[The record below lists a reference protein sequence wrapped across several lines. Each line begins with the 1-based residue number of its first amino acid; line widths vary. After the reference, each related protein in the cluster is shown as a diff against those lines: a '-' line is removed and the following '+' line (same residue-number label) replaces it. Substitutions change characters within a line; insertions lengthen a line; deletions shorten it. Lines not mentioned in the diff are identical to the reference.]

1 MLGRTFAEA
10 PDPELARVAFSRVGD
25 DPTAREALGR
35 PEIIEV
41 AARLLGFSSAAADF
55 LVANPDEV
63 HVLADVTARDVDA
76 LGAELEHDLDR
87 LGPHAGLRRFR
98 RRAMVRVAARDLA
111 GATLD
116 DVVAEVSAIADTCLA
131 AALSLCAHPTLTIIG
146 LGKLGGYELNYASDV
161 DLLFVHGDT
170 GPDAQKI
177 AERAVAV
184 LTAMLAQPTSEGI
197 ALRVDVALRP
207 GGRDC
212 ALSRSLAATLAYY
225 DRESATWERQ
235 AMIKARPV
243 AGDQDIGAGFLAGV
257 EPFVYPPELAP
268 AAIDDVR
275 RTKVRL
281 EEYIR
286 QRGKELTEVKRGR
299 GGIRDVEF
307 AVQLLQIVHG
317 RRDARLRT
325 PNTLVALRALAQEGY
340 VADAD
345 AEALAGAYRFLRR
358 VEHRL
363 QIVRDLQ
370 AHDLPPGRRART
382 TLARSLGLGD
392 ADALAA
398 EYERTT
404 ELVRS
409 IHERLFYRP
418 LLESFAG
425 PAQLHPSRG
434 TDRAATE
441 ELLRGLS
448 FAEPARSY
456 DVLGRLVDPGRRVGK
471 VLANLFPVMAPAL
484 ALSPT
489 PDAAL
494 VRLERIADAVGRLPD
509 GEDRAVADLLA
520 NDPVAAR
527 RLAHVAAASSFA
539 TDLLVADPSRIKGL
553 SDTLLGGETDAAG
566 DLVDAVARTAGRELT
581 PRETGEALSAVAVRV
596 VRDALAAARAG
607 VLVDGGAGADAQR
620 DLPFAVIGL
629 GKLGA
634 RELNVASDLD
644 LMFVYEG
651 EGAEAQRLAGGLAEQ
666 VLKRIREAGWEPD
679 ADLRPEGRN
688 GPLARSIAGYLEY
701 WQRYAEIW
709 EFQALLRAR
718 AVAGDPDLGR
728 RFELNAADAA
738 FPHEGIPIDRVADI
752 RRMRE
757 RIERERVKPP
767 EAAKFHFKLGIGS
780 LADVQF
786 AVELSL
792 LRYGGAHPEIRS
804 RRTLEAIDRLAAA
817 KLISGSAA
825 RDLGEAFVF
834 CTDVKNALEM
844 DRRVHA
850 EAVPPGLPDQTA
862 LARRLGYEEYP
873 RQSFIDDYLRVTRR
887 ARRAMERVFS
897 EEAHGA

>member
-1 MLGRTFAEA
+1 VLTPETLGRTFAEA

-25 DPTAREALGR
+25 DPVAREALAR
-35 PEIIEV
+35 PEV
-41 AARLLGFSSAAADF
+41 TSLAARLLGFSSAAADF
-55 LVANPDEV
+55 FVAHPGEV
-63 HVLADVTARDVDA
+63 AALADVTPRDDVA
-76 LGAELEHDLDR
+76 LRGELADDIDRSGQLD
-87 LGPHAGLRRFR
+87 GLRRFR
-98 RRAMVRVAARDLA
+98 RRAMLRVAARDLG
-111 GATLD
+111 GAELD
-116 DVVAEVSAIADTCLA
+116 GVVAEISAIADACIAGSLA
-131 AALSLCAHPTLTIIG
+131 IVDHPELAVIG
-146 LGKLGGYELNYASDV
+146 LGKLGGSELNYASDV
-161 DLLFVHGDT
+161 DLLFVHRRT
-170 GPDAQKI
+170 GPAEQER
-177 AERAVAV
+177 AERAVAA
-184 LTAMLAQPTSEGI
+184 LTTMLSEPTAEGI

-207 GGRDC
+207 GGRSG
-212 ALSRSLAATLAYY
+212 ALSRSLEGTLVYY

-235 AMIKARPV
+235 ALIKARPI
-243 AGDQDIGAGFLAGV
+243 AGDPELGEAFLQGIA
-257 EPFVYPPELAP
+257 PFVYPPELAFG
-268 AAIDDVR
+268 AIEDVR

-286 QRGKELTEVKRGR
+286 QRGKELIEVKRGR

-317 RRDARLRT
+317 RRDERLRT
-325 PNTLVALRALAQEGY
+325 PSTLAALGALAAEGY
-340 VADAD
+340 VADPD
-345 AEALAGAYRFLRR
+345 AEALAEAYRFLRK

-370 AHDLPPGRRART
+370 THDLPTGRHART
-382 TLARSLGLGD
+382 TLARSLGLED
-392 ADALAA
+392 ADALTS

-404 ELVRS
+404 GLVRS

-425 PAQLHPSRG
+425 PTQPHPGRG
-434 TDRAATE
+434 TERAATE
-441 ELLRGLS
+441 ELLGGLG

-456 DVLGRLVDPGRRVGK
+456 DVLGRLVDPTRRIGK
-471 VLANLFPVMAPAL
+471 VLANLFPVMAPPL

-494 VRLERIADAVGRLPD
+494 VRLERIAEAVGD
-509 GEDRAVADLLA
+509 GRDVADLLTT
-520 NDPVAAR
+520 DPVAAR
-527 RLAHVAAASSFA
+527 RLAHVAGASSFA
-539 TDLLVADPSRIKGL
+539 TDLLVADPARIRGL
-553 SDTLLGGETDAAG
+553 SDTLLGAETDAAG

-581 PRETGEALSAVAVRV
+581 PRETGEAVTGVAVRV
-596 VRDALAAARAG
+596 VRAALEAAEPPPG
-607 VLVDGGAGADAQR
+607 
-620 DLPFAVIGL
+620 LPFAVIGM

-644 LMFVYEG
+644 LLFVYEG
-651 EGAEAQRLAGGLAEQ
+651 EGAAVQARAARVAED
-666 VLKRIREAGWEPD
+666 VLRHIRDAGWEPD

-701 WQRYAEIW
+701 WQRYAETW

-718 AVAGDPDLGR
+718 AIAGDPELGR

-738 FPHEGIPIDRVADI
+738 YPPEGITIDRVADI

-767 EAAKFHFKLGIGS
+767 EAAKFNFKLGIGS

-792 LRYGGAHPEIRS
+792 MRHGGEHPSVRS
-804 RRTLEAIDRLAAA
+804 RRTLEAIDRLAEA
-817 KLISGSAA
+817 KLLSGSVA
-825 RDLGEAFVF
+825 RDLGESFVF

-844 DRRVHA
+844 DRRLHA
-850 EAVPPGLPDQTA
+850 EAVPPSPADQTA

-873 RQSFIDDYLRVTRR
+873 RQSFLDDYLRVTRR

-897 EEAHGA
+897 EEVS

>member
-1 MLGRTFAEA
+1 MLGRTFAAA

-25 DPTAREALGR
+25 VAAARATLAR
-35 PEIIEV
+35 PEITDV
-41 AARLLGFSSAAADF
+41 AARLLGFSTAATDF
-55 LVANPDEV
+55 LVAHPGEV
-63 HVLADVTARDVDA
+63 ETLADVGRRSGGALRAEVAADV
-76 LGAELEHDLDR
+76 DR
-87 LGPHAGLRRFR
+87 LGPTAGLRRFR
-98 RRAMVRVAARDLA
+98 RRAMLRVAARDLA
-111 GATLD
+111 GAALE
-116 DVVAEVSAIADTCLA
+116 DVVAEISGVADACIAEALALTPGGDLLTAIA
-131 AALSLCAHPTLTIIG
+131 
-146 LGKLGGYELNYASDV
+146 LGKLGGFELNYASDV
-161 DLLFVHGDT
+161 DLLFVHREP
-170 GPDAQKI
+170 GPGAQE
-177 AERAVAV
+177 AAVHAVAAF
-184 LTAMLAQPTSEGI
+184 TAMLAEPTAEGV
-197 ALRVDVALRP
+197 ALRVDIALRP
-207 GGRDC
+207 GGRSG
-212 ALSRSLAATLAYY
+212 ALSRSLDATLAYY
-225 DRESATWERQ
+225 ERESATWERQ
-235 AMIKARPV
+235 AMIKARP
-243 AGDQDIGAGFLAGV
+243 GAGSAELGAGCLEGV
-257 EPFVYPPELAP
+257 ERFVYPPELAP

-286 QRGKELTEVKRGR
+286 QRGKEFIEVKRGR

-325 PNTLVALRALAQEGY
+325 PNTRAALRALALEGY

-345 AEALAGAYRFLRR
+345 AEALADAYRFLRM

-370 AHDLPPGRRART
+370 THDLPPDRHART
-382 TLARSLGLGD
+382 TLARSLGLAD
-392 ADALAA
+392 ADELAA
-398 EYERTT
+398 RYEATT
-404 ELVRS
+404 GLVRS

-418 LLESFAG
+418 MLEAFAG
-425 PAQLHPSRG
+425 PTQPTHG

-441 ELLRGLS
+441 ELLGGLG

-456 DVLGRLVDPGRRVGK
+456 EVLGRLVDPARRVGK
-471 VLANLFPVMAPAL
+471 VLAHLFPVMAPAL
-484 ALSPT
+484 ALAPA

-494 VRLERIADAVGRLPD
+494 VRLERVADAVGD
-509 GEDRAVADLLA
+509 ERAIADLLA
-520 NDPVAAR
+520 SDPVAAR
-527 RLAHVAAASSFA
+527 RLAHVAGASSFA
-539 TDLLVADPSRIKGL
+539 TDLLVADPSRIRGF
-553 SDTLLGGETDAAG
+553 SDSLLGAETDPAG

-581 PRETGEALSAVAVRV
+581 PRETGEALGAVAVRV
-596 VRDALAAARAG
+596 IREAVAAAEP
-607 VLVDGGAGADAQR
+607 
-620 DLPFAVIGL
+620 DLPFAVIGM

-644 LMFVYEG
+644 LLFVYEG
-651 EGAEAQRLAGGLAEQ
+651 EGAAAMKRAGAFAEQ
-666 VLKRIREAGWEPD
+666 VMHGIREAGWEPD

-701 WQRYAEIW
+701 WERYAETW
-709 EFQALLRAR
+709 EFQSLLRAR

-728 RFELNAADAA
+728 RFELNAADFAY
-738 FPHEGIPIDRVADI
+738 PPDGLTIDRVADI
-752 RRMRE
+752 RHMRE

-786 AVELSL
+786 AVEVSL
-792 LRYGGAHPEIRS
+792 MRHGGAHPEIRS

-817 KLISGSAA
+817 RFLPGSVAL
-825 RDLGEAFVF
+825 DLGEAFVF

-844 DRRVHA
+844 DRRLHA
-850 EAVPPGLPDQTA
+850 EAVPPAPADQTA

-897 EEAHGA
+897 EEHA

>member
-1 MLGRTFAEA
+1 
-10 PDPELARVAFSRVGD
+10 VAD
-25 DPTAREALGR
+25 
-35 PEIIEV
+35 I
-41 AARLLGFSSAAADF
+41 
-55 LVANPDEV
+55 
-63 HVLADVTARDVDA
+63 
-76 LGAELEHDLDR
+76 DR
-87 LGPHAGLRRFR
+87 LGPTAGLRRFR
-98 RRAMVRVAARDLA
+98 RRAMLRVAARDLE
-111 GATLD
+111 GAPLEE
-116 DVVAEVSAIADTCLA
+116 VVSEISAIADACLA
-131 AALSLCAHPTLTIIG
+131 AALALIDDPGLAIIG
-146 LGKLGGYELNYASDV
+146 LGKLGGSELNYASDV
-161 DLLFVHGDT
+161 DLLFVHGGA
-170 GPDAQKI
+170 GPDAQEA
-177 AERAVAV
+177 AERAVAA
-184 LTAMLAQPTSEGI
+184 LSALLAEPTAEGL

-207 GGRDC
+207 GGRAG
-212 ALSRSLAATLAYY
+212 ALSRSLAATLGYY

-235 AMIKARPV
+235 ALIKARPV
-243 AGDQDIGAGFLAGV
+243 AGDASLGSAFVAGV

-317 RRDARLRT
+317 RRDERLRT
-325 PNTLVALRALAQEGY
+325 PNTLAALRALAREGY

-345 AEALAGAYRFLRR
+345 ADALAGAYRFLRR

-370 AHDLPPGRRART
+370 THDLPPGRHART
-382 TLARSLGLGD
+382 TLARSLDLAD
-392 ADALAA
+392 ADALAE

-404 ELVRS
+404 GLVRS

-425 PAQLHPSRG
+425 PAQPHPGHG
-434 TDRAATE
+434 TDREATE
-441 ELLRGLS
+441 ELLGGLG
-448 FAEPARSY
+448 FAEPGRAY
-456 DVLGRLVDPGRRVGK
+456 DVLGRLVDPGRRIGK
-471 VLANLFPVMAPAL
+471 VFANLFPVMAPAL

-494 VRLERIADAVGRLPD
+494 VRLERIAEAVGD
-509 GEDRAVADLLA
+509 GRDVADLLA
-520 NDPVAAR
+520 TDPPSAR
-527 RLAHVAAASSFA
+527 RLAHLAGASSFA
-539 TDLLVADPSRIKGL
+539 IDLLVAEPSRILGL
-553 SDTLLGGETDAAG
+553 SDTLLGAETDAAG
-566 DLVDAVARTAGRELT
+566 ALVDAVARTAARELT
-581 PRETGEALSAVAVRV
+581 PRESGEAMSAVAVRV
-596 VRDALAAARAG
+596 VREALA
-607 VLVDGGAGADAQR
+607 DAEPPS
-620 DLPFAVIGL
+620 DLPFAVIGM

-644 LMFVYEG
+644 LLFVYEG
-651 EGAEAQRLAGGLAEQ
+651 EGAEAQGRASALAER
-666 VLKRIREAGWEPD
+666 VLRGIRDAGWEPD

-701 WQRYAEIW
+701 WQRYAETW

-738 FPHEGIPIDRVADI
+738 FPPEGLTIDRVADI

-767 EAAKFHFKLGIGS
+767 EAGKFHFKLGIGS

-792 LRYGGAHPEIRS
+792 MRHGGRHPELRS

-817 KLISGSAA
+817 KLLPGSAA

-834 CTDVKNALEM
+834 HTDIKNALEM
-844 DRRVHA
+844 DRRLHA
-850 EAVPPGLPDQTA
+850 EAVPAAPADQTA

-897 EEAHGA
+897 EEVM